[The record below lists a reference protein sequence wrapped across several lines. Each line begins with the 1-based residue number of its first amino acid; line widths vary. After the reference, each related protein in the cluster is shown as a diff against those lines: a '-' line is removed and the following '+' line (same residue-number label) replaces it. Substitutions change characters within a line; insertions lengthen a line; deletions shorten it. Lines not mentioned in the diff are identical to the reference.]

1 MRISD
6 WSSDVCSSDLFGG
19 GGGGYCRTCSAV
31 RADSLSGIA
40 CRRDGEWRLRMTS
53 APEGR
58 QADAA
63 DYRMA
68 GADDLIM
75 QSAQTMMRG
84 DPLDSAAEQ
93 RARAGRSEEHTS
105 ELQSL
110 MRTSYAVFCLKKKT
124 NTGNTK
130 TTVGIDYPW

>member
-1 MRISD
+1 MIRRPPRSTRTDTLFPYTTLFRSDNPQALGSPVRIGLTF
-6 WSSDVCSSDLFGG
+6 VG
-19 GGGGYCRTCSAV
+19 GGGGYCRTFSAV

-84 DPLDSAAEQ
+84 DPLDRAAQQ
-93 RARAGRSEEHTS
+93 RARAGAWETPRSFISPRTEE
-105 ELQSL
+105 
-110 MRTSYAVFCLKKKT
+110 
-124 NTGNTK
+124 
-130 TTVGIDYPW
+130 

>member
-1 MRISD
+1 MGKLAAALDSQLASDNPQALGSPVRIGLTF
-6 WSSDVCSSDLFGG
+6 VG
-19 GGGGYCRTCSAV
+19 GGGGYCRTFSAV

-68 GADDLIM
+68 GADDLIKI
-75 QSAQTMMRG
+75 G
-84 DPLDSAAEQ
+84 
-93 RARAGRSEEHTS
+93 RAAGRERECQYV
-105 ELQSL
+105 EIAWG
-110 MRTSYAVFCLKKKT
+110 AVSLKKKQM
-124 NTGNTK
+124 
-130 TTVGIDYPW
+130 